1 MNIQIKAKNI
11 ELTPSLKD
19 FAEKKI
25 GSLEKYF
32 NLMQTPDDP
41 SLVSRIEAVVE
52 VGKTTLHH
60 RKGDIF
66 RAEALLSFHRNTLRA
81 AKSAD
86 DLEKAI
92 DAVRD
97 DLQRQITTFKEKL
110 IDKSRNQQ

>member
-11 ELTPSLKD
+11 ELTPTLKD
-19 FAEKKI
+19 FVEKKI

-32 NLMQTPDDP
+32 NLLQKKDDP
-41 SLVSRIEAVVE
+41 SLVSMIEAVIE

-60 RKGDIF
+60 RKGEIF
-66 RAEALLSFHRNTLRA
+66 RAEALISFHSNKLRA
-81 AKSAD
+81 GKSAD

-110 IDKSRNQQ
+110 LDKSRK